1 LSNSSPIFVSLWSGK
16 WIDRLICRFQSG
28 AQFLPAEEQ
37 RGQEDPKSER
47 ACHPSPWESPTHPTY
62 RVNVLPF
69 LFLFAVSIFTQ
80 SFGQR
85 EWLFPSFSVN
95 L

>member
-1 LSNSSPIFVSLWSGK
+1 MSNSSPLFISLWGGK
-16 WIDRLICRFQSG
+16 WIDRPIRRFQSG
-28 AQFLPAEEQ
+28 AAFLPAEEQ

-69 LFLFAVSIFTQ
+69 LFLFVLSIF
-80 SFGQR
+80 
-85 EWLFPSFSVN
+85 
-95 L
+95 